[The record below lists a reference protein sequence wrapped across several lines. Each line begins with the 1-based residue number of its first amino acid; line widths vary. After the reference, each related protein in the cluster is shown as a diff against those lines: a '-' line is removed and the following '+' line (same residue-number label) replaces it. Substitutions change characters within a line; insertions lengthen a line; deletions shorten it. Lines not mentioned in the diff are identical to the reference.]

1 MAGMIRHLKISL
13 RILPGIALL
22 GNAAVTLAQDEAVEA
37 AGDLDP
43 AGPGGIT
50 TLIFLLGVTGILVA
64 GGIHIARDS
73 FRQDDDS

>member
-1 MAGMIRHLKISL
+1 MIRHLKVL
-13 RILPGIALL
+13 LHFLPGIALL
-22 GNAAVTLAQDEAVEA
+22 FSTSIALAQDEAVEA
-37 AGDLDP
+37 GGDLDP

-73 FRQDDDS
+73 FRQDGDS

>member
-1 MAGMIRHLKISL
+1 MNRHLNGLL
-13 RILPGIALL
+13 RILPGIAPLVSASL
-22 GNAAVTLAQDEAVEA
+22 ALAQDEAAETA
-37 AGDLDP
+37 SDLDP

>member
-1 MAGMIRHLKISL
+1 MIRHFMRLS
-13 RILPGIALL
+13 RILTAVALL
-22 GNAAVTLAQDEAVEA
+22 PGAVALAQDETPA
-37 AGDLDP
+37 AASDLDP

-64 GGIHIARDS
+64 GGIHVARDS

>member
-1 MAGMIRHLKISL
+1 MIRHLRVSL
-13 RILPGIALL
+13 RILPGIALFVS
-22 GNAAVTLAQDEAVEA
+22 AAIALAQDETVEA

>member
-1 MAGMIRHLKISL
+1 MIRHLNGL
-13 RILPGIALL
+13 RRILPVIALL
-22 GNAAVTLAQDEAVEA
+22 PGAAVALAQDEAAETA
-37 AGDLDP
+37 SDLDP

>member
-1 MAGMIRHLKISL
+1 MIPLLNRLS

-22 GNAAVTLAQDEAVEA
+22 LGAGIAFAQEETTEA
-37 AGDLDP
+37 ASDLDP
-43 AGPGGIT
+43 GGPGGIT

>member
-1 MAGMIRHLKISL
+1 MNRHLNGLL
-13 RILPGIALL
+13 RILPVIALL
-22 GNAAVTLAQDEAVEA
+22 PGTGIAFAQDEAAEA
-37 AGDLDP
+37 ASDLDP

>member
-1 MAGMIRHLKISL
+1 MIRHLNGLL
-13 RILPGIALL
+13 RILPAVALL
-22 GNAAVTLAQDEAVEA
+22 PGAAVALAQDETPA
-37 AGDLDP
+37 AASDLDP

>member
-1 MAGMIRHLKISL
+1 MIRHLKVL
-13 RILPGIALL
+13 LHFLPGIALL
-22 GNAAVTLAQDEAVEA
+22 FSTGITLAQDEAVEA
-37 AGDLDP
+37 GGDLDP

-73 FRQDDDS
+73 FRQDGDS

>member
-1 MAGMIRHLKISL
+1 MIRQLNRLS

-22 GNAAVTLAQDEAVEA
+22 LGAGIVFAQEETAEA
-37 AGDLDP
+37 ASDLDP

>member
-1 MAGMIRHLKISL
+1 MTRQLNRLS

-22 GNAAVTLAQDEAVEA
+22 LRAGVAFAQEETAGAAS
-37 AGDLDP
+37 DLDP
-43 AGPGGIT
+43 GGPGGIT